1 MIFCRLCLVTD
12 VSAQFVNNGPS
23 IEATLAKFN
32 ISFVVSSA
40 SHSALHSVFLF
51 WIFSMLNW
59 ISQIH
64 RNQIPSKFNSS
75 SIQTN
80 FFECLTETRLE
91 RLQWAKKPDATL
103 RAMLDKGRRFPA
115 ILCPNRA
122 DSRRIHAALYPKRWH
137 IHGLRLCRRILCT
150 CGDHS

>member
-1 MIFCRLCLVTD
+1 MCQLSLSTMDRRLKRLWQSSTFHL
-12 VSAQFVNNGPS
+12 SW
-23 IEATLAKFN
+23 
-32 ISFVVSSA
+32 VVQA
-40 SHSALHSVFLF
+40 IPALHSVFLF

-91 RLQWAKKPDATL
+91 RLQRAKKPDATL
-103 RAMLDKGRRFPA
+103 RAMLDKSRRFPA

-122 DSRRIHAALYPKRWH
+122 DSWRIHAALYPKRWH